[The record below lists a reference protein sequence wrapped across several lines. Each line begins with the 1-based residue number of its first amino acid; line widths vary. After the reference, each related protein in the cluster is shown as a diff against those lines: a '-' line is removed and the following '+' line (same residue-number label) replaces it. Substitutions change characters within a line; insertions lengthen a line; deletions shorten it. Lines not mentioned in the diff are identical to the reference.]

1 MRRTFSACF
10 AGLLACLPLGA
21 VASDADIHSDSSA
34 FVEANILGIFYHELA
49 HALIDLEQV
58 PIFGQEEDAAD
69 VFSILMIHTLF
80 EEEVAQQ
87 LAYDAAWGFI
97 GEAEMREGGAEDIAW
112 WDTHGPDEQ
121 RFYNTVCLFYGANPE
136 ARGEFAREFDLPEER
151 AEFCPFEFEQANNS
165 WGAVL
170 DEMIDRGA
178 GNSIRFMGATDSLA
192 AQLLAEEVQAMNAQ
206 LSLSQTLVVREE
218 SCGEANAYYD
228 PDAREVVFCSEF
240 EDHLRQMEQLL

>member
-1 MRRTFSACF
+1 MNRFIPAALAALMPF
-10 AGLLACLPLGA
+10 AAA
-21 VASDADIHSDSSA
+21 ADEAESS
-34 FVEANILGIFYHELA
+34 FVEANIIGIFYHELA

-80 EEEVAQQ
+80 EEEAAQA

-97 GEAEMREGGAEDIAW
+97 GEAEMRDGGVEDIAW

-136 ARGEFAREFDLPEER
+136 EREDFAKEFDLPEER
-151 AEFCPFEFEQANNS
+151 AEYCPFEFEQANAS

-170 DEMIDRGA
+170 EEMAGRGT
-178 GNSIRFMGATDSLA
+178 GNTIQFQGDSDSLT
-192 AQLLAEEVQAMNAQ
+192 AQIIAEEVKALNAE
-206 LSLSQTLVVREE
+206 LSLSDTLVVREE
-218 SCGEANAYYD
+218 SCGEANAFYD
-228 PDAREVVFCSEF
+228 PQAREVVFCSEF
-240 EDHLRQMEQLL
+240 EDHLRKMEKQL